1 VCGVQ
6 GAEPF
11 ALEDGLRL
19 DGLEAQCTVQVP
31 QALQT
36 LSDTVLRPE
45 VLRESRNGIH
55 GRWRRTGPVQ
65 PRGDGLVRELCRA
78 ADYGAVDGR
87 TGVRP
92 IRGDHEFDHHRQA
105 RFAQIQKR
113 LADLSRIDVA
123 SVPKDRA
130 GLGSEV
136 TVENLESGEEIRYTL
151 VIPELADGNKSFVSM
166 ASPVGKAL
174 MNRRVGD
181 MVTITIPRGTLEY
194 EVRRIVTLTGDVLE

>member
-1 VCGVQ
+1 
-6 GAEPF
+6 
-11 ALEDGLRL
+11 L
-19 DGLEAQCTVQVP
+19 
-31 QALQT
+31 
-36 LSDTVLRPE
+36 
-45 VLRESRNGIH
+45 LREVKRKLEEE
-55 GRWRRTGPVQ
+55 VQ
-65 PRGDGLVRELCRA
+65 R
-78 ADYGAVDGR
+78 
-87 TGVRP
+87 
-92 IRGDHEFDHHRQA
+92 IDHELRVTLPREIQTALGQGDLSENAEYEAAKDRQSTLQA

-123 SVPKDRA
+123 GVPKDRA

-181 MVTITIPRGTLEY
+181 TVTITIPRGTLEY
-194 EVRRIVTLTGDVLE
+194 EIRRIVTLSGDVLE

>member
-1 VCGVQ
+1 LLRDVKQKLEEEMQRIEHELRVTLPKEIQTALGQ
-6 GAEPF
+6 GDLSENAEY
-11 ALEDGLRL
+11 
-19 DGLEAQCTVQVP
+19 
-31 QALQT
+31 
-36 LSDTVLRPE
+36 
-45 VLRESRNGIH
+45 ESAKNRQSTI
-55 GRWRRTGPVQ
+55 
-65 PRGDGLVRELCRA
+65 
-78 ADYGAVDGR
+78 
-87 TGVRP
+87 
-92 IRGDHEFDHHRQA
+92 QA

-123 SVPKDRA
+123 GVPKDRA

-181 MVTITIPRGTLEY
+181 TVTITIPRGTLEY
-194 EVRRIVTLTGDVLE
+194 EVRRIVTLSGDVLE

>member
-1 VCGVQ
+1 M
-6 GAEPF
+6 
-11 ALEDGLRL
+11 
-19 DGLEAQCTVQVP
+19 
-31 QALQT
+31 
-36 LSDTVLRPE
+36 
-45 VLRESRNGIH
+45 LREVKRKLEEE
-55 GRWRRTGPVQ
+55 VQ
-65 PRGDGLVRELCRA
+65 R
-78 ADYGAVDGR
+78 
-87 TGVRP
+87 
-92 IRGDHEFDHHRQA
+92 IDHELRVTLPKEIQTALGQGDLSENAEYEAAKERQSTLQA

-181 MVTITIPRGTLEY
+181 TVTITIPRGTLEY
-194 EVRRIVTLTGDVLE
+194 EVRRIVTLSGDVLE

>member
-1 VCGVQ
+1 
-6 GAEPF
+6 
-11 ALEDGLRL
+11 L
-19 DGLEAQCTVQVP
+19 
-31 QALQT
+31 
-36 LSDTVLRPE
+36 
-45 VLRESRNGIH
+45 LREVKQKLEEE
-55 GRWRRTGPVQ
+55 VQ
-65 PRGDGLVRELCRA
+65 R
-78 ADYGAVDGR
+78 
-87 TGVRP
+87 
-92 IRGDHEFDHHRQA
+92 IDHELRVTLPKEIQTALGQGDLSENAEYEAAKDRQSTLQA

-151 VIPELADGNKSFVSM
+151 VIPELADGNRSFVSM

-181 MVTITIPRGTLEY
+181 TVTITIPRGTLEY
-194 EVRRIVTLTGDVLE
+194 EVRRIVTLSGDVLE